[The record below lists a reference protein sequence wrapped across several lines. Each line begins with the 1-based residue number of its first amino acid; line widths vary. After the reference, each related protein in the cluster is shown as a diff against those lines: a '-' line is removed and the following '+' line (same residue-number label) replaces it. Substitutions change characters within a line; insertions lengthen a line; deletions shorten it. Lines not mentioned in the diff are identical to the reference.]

1 MDGCDVGP
9 HRARPGAVRLFL
21 CLRRRLTR
29 SINHRLE
36 RHMKPKLY
44 RLGAFQQ
51 RLDSEIRREL
61 KRPVPSALR
70 LLRLKM
76 LRLGLQARLHR
87 HAPLAI

>member
-1 MDGCDVGP
+1 
-9 HRARPGAVRLFL
+9 L
-21 CLRRRLTR
+21 CLRRRLSR

-36 RHMKPKLY
+36 RHMKLKLY
-44 RLGAFQQ
+44 RLSAVQQ

-61 KRPVPSALR
+61 ERPAPSALR

-87 HAPLAI
+87 QAPLAI